1 MLESSAHCNVWTLE
15 YDEIGYK
22 SIPASDL
29 VKPTFSYFYPPSDIQ
44 SCTHPGLPVRHSM
57 NNMDLFQLETWAD
70 ETINSAPVTP
80 WVSFIN
86 ITIYF
91 QELRLIIPLE

>member
-1 MLESSAHCNVWTLE
+1 
-15 YDEIGYK
+15 
-22 SIPASDL
+22 
-29 VKPTFSYFYPPSDIQ
+29 
-44 SCTHPGLPVRHSM
+44 M